1 MNPGFNAF
9 AVPSSKI
16 ISNSEIPQDPTYQN
30 LRIIRCQS
38 DPTAATNYQNKAY
51 EFQHDLGNQRMIRA
65 TLTRKGM
72 VGDGG
77 GKARIAAYAHL
88 TLKQFIDLVKY
99 DPSNPPL
106 DDYKSLEMVDAHQQT
121 QSDFKGQKMKN
132 KDNFKTYLLEGVKG
146 YRPIYLPSI
155 AGWQSYKVFDQT
167 IFVAFDEGD
176 PNALYGYLYLPA
188 SPIMQSDG
196 QTQTA
201 ALFGLAATREAA
213 DSTFLNDLLVT
224 LEIELN
230 VDSTKAGQSFADRNG
245 RGTKKDKNLVI
256 ALDQSSALSELRNRA
271 VANTVFQQRI
281 ADGRHGGVSKKN
293 TEWIVDLSTI
303 EQMLLALVFG
313 NYRERPEK
321 LKHYHIE
328 AFTPYA
334 KEFFQLLSQTFAI
347 DWQKTVPAN
356 GDPFRM
362 VYVHGW
368 AFAQKALAEAYYE
381 CRKDKLK
388 PLTEAVNL
396 KNGALTE
403 EQAFQQAIKDS
414 NQNRPTFTPII
425 SFEEFAE
432 RLSKI
437 DWHRYRAHWIKITG
451 LSKKGDKKKTTKL
464 KSEENLVVE
473 GLAQNSPAFI
483 KEVKDKI
490 LSDSWQDLTKSK
502 NEPI

>member
-1 MNPGFNAF
+1 MNPGFPAF
-9 AVPSSKI
+9 AIPRTKI
-16 ISNSEIPQDPTYQN
+16 ISNSEIPQDANYQN
-30 LRIIRCQS
+30 LRVIHTMNDQE
-38 DPTAATNYQNKAY
+38 AATNYQNQAY
-51 EFQHDLGNQRMIRA
+51 EFQHDLGSQRMIRA

-72 VGDGG
+72 VGSGG

-99 DPSNPPL
+99 DPSNPPP
-106 DDYKSLEMVDAHQQT
+106 DDYQALEMVEAHKQT

-132 KDNFKTYLLEGVKG
+132 KENFKTYLLEGVKG
-146 YRPIYLPSI
+146 YRPLYLPTI
-155 AGWQSYKVFDQT
+155 TGWQSYKVFDQT
-167 IFVAFDEGD
+167 IFVALDEND

-201 ALFGLAATREAA
+201 ALFGVAATREA
-213 DSTFLNDLLVT
+213 SELTFLNDLLVT

-256 ALDQSSALSELRNRA
+256 NMDKSSPLSKLRTRA

-281 ADGRHGGVSKKN
+281 ADGTKGGATKKN
-293 TEWIVDLSTI
+293 TEWIVDLSTC
-303 EQMLLALVFG
+303 EQMLLAVVFG
-313 NYRERPEK
+313 NYREKPER
-321 LKHYHIE
+321 LKHYHVE
-328 AFTPYA
+328 AFTPHA
-334 KEFFQLLSQTFAI
+334 KEFFQLLSQTFAA
-347 DWQKTVPAN
+347 DWQDPAPEN
-356 GDPFRM
+356 GDAFRE

-368 AFAQKALAEAYYE
+368 AFALKALAEVYYE
-381 CRKDKLK
+381 CRKNKLK
-388 PLTEAVNL
+388 PLTEAIGA

-403 EQAFQQAIKDS
+403 EQAFEQAIKEN
-414 NQNRPTFTPII
+414 NQNRPSFTPAI
-425 SFEEFAE
+425 SFEEFAD
-432 RLSKI
+432 RLSRI
-437 DWHRYRAHWIKITG
+437 DWHRHRAHWIKITG
-451 LSKKGDKKKTTKL
+451 LSKKGGKKQTVKL
-464 KSEENLVVE
+464 KSEETPVVV

-502 NEPI
+502 NEPV